1 MDKFSDYYLLEEAA
15 SDKRIALLASQYGA
29 KWNDWKKTVALRCI
43 FFELEDINENN
54 DLRNAINAHFGY
66 GSETNFSDLIPRN
79 SRSHREPDFQ
89 KTSKFRKRIR
99 ELYDVV
105 EKFVYDEFKMIS
117 DQEDEAWMNVGR
129 ETYYGEEYKH
139 DVMVAER
146 LLSFGGSEDNLETI
160 QKHIKEIDEIA
171 DPSEKGDYIE
181 WIFLSLIEG
190 DWDDEL
196 SRDPSEFMQAFEDGM
211 GNWEDLVNI
220 RELLRKYDRLV
231 KKYKSQII
239 QTHNTVLNYQDGN
252 NENMFLKEILPKNP
266 LNILDFK
273 RKSVEIET
281 SLPFNPG
288 SYIST
293 PPRTKALIEFIEEV
307 EKLHPEVQRGS
318 MFMDDEGTPV
328 DYKTIDGAEFINE
341 DENHIVYSLKDP
353 DTVKDL
359 CKDMGWCVIQP
370 LTFTRYV
377 KEGPM
382 FLFYQKNSE
391 GLPQKAKYLIHTASK
406 QAKAKNNTKMS
417 SSQVDEIYEL
427 AMTVPDIKE
436 YLETLTNVKNLISP
450 TDQEEF
456 YTYYEQ
462 VNLLQALM
470 SQGKMDEILEVTG
483 ILDEIEKVKMDIAT
497 MNLGDLA
504 MANVDGYLS
513 LLEASADAKHLNTY
527 YKHLLAISRTSHT
540 LNNKDSIKNYIET
553 RVTSNV
559 DKKIVAAKMIS
570 DPFFVYVN
578 VFGTDGFSNV
588 FPGTG
593 IELISTRGLI
603 NKNSQLYSTDGSL
616 IDFVNMIKNPTAH
629 QLTAM
634 GRTLQDAGAF
644 NQQDFNTWITKKES
658 EGGDNPVSA
667 MIKKFEY
674 FSNHPNVRFVEE
686 TYDQNFALPYIKKML
701 DGTPANLDA
710 FKQTTYYTE
719 ITGST
724 TGRVASVYWGL
735 HLAGALDK
743 MYKEL
748 LASKSLDRYVQ
759 VFNGVDINNS
769 NEG

>member
-1 MDKFSDYYLLEEAA
+1 MNEFSKYYFLQEA
-15 SDKRIALLASQYGA
+15 SDNRIAFLANKYGA
-29 KWNDWKKTVALRCI
+29 QWNDWKKSVALRCI
-43 FFELEDINENN
+43 FFEIEGLEEGDNELKDEIN
-54 DLRNAINAHFGY
+54 DYFGY
-66 GSETNFSDLIPRN
+66 GSETSFSALIPKFARD
-79 SRSHREPDFQ
+79 HRLEQFQ
-89 KTSKFRKRIR
+89 KTKQYRKKIR
-99 ELYDVV
+99 KLYDFV
-105 EKFVYDEFKMIS
+105 EKYIYNEYKIVFDDNY
-117 DQEDEAWMNVGR
+117 N
-129 ETYYGEEYKH
+129 YGEEYKH
-139 DVMVAER
+139 GVMVAER
-146 LLSFGGSEDNLETI
+146 LLTMAGAADNLE
-160 QKHIKEIDEIA
+160 EITKQFKLISEEA
-171 DPSEKGDYIE
+171 DPSEKGDYLE
-181 WIFLSLIEG
+181 WIILSIIEG
-190 DWDDEL
+190 DRDDEL
-196 SRDPSEFMQAFEDGM
+196 AFDSSQFMLAMEDGIDS
-211 GNWEDLVNI
+211 WEDLVNI
-220 RELLRKYDRLV
+220 KSLIQKYDRLT
-231 KKYKSQII
+231 KKFKSQVKE
-239 QTHNTVLNYQDGN
+239 THNTVLNYQDDDLN
-252 NENMFLKEILPKNP
+252 NNVFLKVILPKNP
-266 LNILDFK
+266 LNILDFN

-281 SLPFNPG
+281 SLPFNTG
-288 SYIST
+288 SST
-293 PPRTKALIEFIEEV
+293 STMSRTKALIDFIEEV
-307 EKLHPEVQRGS
+307 EKNHPEVQRGS
-318 MFMDDEGTPV
+318 MFIDDEGEPI
-328 DYKTIDGAEFINE
+328 DYKAIEGAKFINE

-353 DTVKDL
+353 DAVQDL

-382 FLFYQKNSE
+382 FLFYQKNKK

-436 YLETLTNVKNLISP
+436 YLETLTNVKNLISAS
-450 TDQEEF
+450 DQEEF
-456 YTYYEQ
+456 YTYSNQIEQ
-462 VNLLQALM
+462 LQTLM

-497 MNLGDLA
+497 MNLGELA
-504 MANVDGYLS
+504 MGNVDAYLS
-513 LLEASADAKHLNTY
+513 LLEASADGRHFSPFHKHL
-527 YKHLLAISRTSHT
+527 ISISKLSHT
-540 LNNKDSIKNYIET
+540 KNNNDSIVKYIN
-553 RVTSNV
+553 SNVNKV

-570 DPFFVYVN
+570 DPFFIYVN
-578 VFGTDGFSNV
+578 VFGTDGYSNV

-593 IELISTRGLI
+593 MELISTRGLI

-634 GRTLQDAGAF
+634 NNTLQNAGAF

-658 EGGDNPVSA
+658 EGGETPVSD

-724 TGRVASVYWGL
+724 SSRVASVYWGL

-743 MYKEL
+743 IYREL
-748 LASKSLDRYVQ
+748 LASKTLDRYVET
-759 VFNGVDINNS
+759 FNSVDINNS